1 MTINHSMK
9 LTPEPFNKIADGSKK
24 IELRLFDE
32 KRQKINLGDTIT
44 FLRES
49 EQTTR
54 IMTKVVGL
62 LRYPTFADLIND
74 LPTSYFGHTDKSTL
88 IDGVHRFY
96 SAEDEA
102 NYGVLGIKLVLTDIA
117 V

>member
-1 MTINHSMK
+1 MK
-9 LTPEPFNKIADGSKK
+9 LTAEPFDKIADGSKK

-44 FLRES
+44 FLREP

-54 IMTKVVGL
+54 IRTKVVGL

-74 LPTSYFGHTDKSTL
+74 FPASYFGHTDKSTPV
-88 IDGVHRFY
+88 DGAHRFY

-102 NYGVLGIKLVLTDIA
+102 KYGVLGIKLVLTD
-117 V
+117 VVV